1 MTAMS
6 PQELTMGHI
15 FARALESNG
24 SSPAVWEDGRWFS
37 WVEWDRQVQS
47 LAAALQRLGVRPGQ
61 VVAMQMPNSFEFL
74 VTHVAAALIGA
85 VTFPIHTP
93 YRSYELLNLLSRVDL
108 AAFVTPATLRGTARL
123 ADVRSVLAQLGNVPL
138 VISTTNSSPLPTT
151 GLNEHLWAD
160 LLAAADGGRP
170 EPVALDADMPLLYL
184 ASSGTSSH
192 QPKICVHTHAGL
204 LGNALAVALD
214 SQASAGDCTASA
226 SPFSHAFG
234 ILSVHIALNLG
245 SRQAIVPVWH
255 TEDFAR
261 ILGESGADIV
271 FAVPAQLRDLTTLMA
286 PGELAI
292 RQIRTGGA
300 PVPPELVR
308 SVRTAF
314 GADLIVQWGMSE
326 LGAGT
331 YSRPGDSEATIA
343 TTIGLPTTG
352 AEARIVDSGSR
363 PLPVGELGE
372 LVYRASTMMVE
383 YLGDPERTS
392 QTVDAEG
399 WLHSGDLAYLDA
411 DGYVHYA
418 GRTTEFINRGGLKFS
433 VVEVENLLLE
443 LEELDQIAVMPI
455 PDERLGQRTIALA
468 KARPGHELT
477 LATLTGHLEGRGLAK
492 YKWPEDLRIVEEI
505 PRTPTG
511 KIARA
516 RLAES
521 LLTPAVAELAT
532 S

>member
-1 MTAMS
+1 VTVLN
-6 PQELTMGHI
+6 PQELTMGRV

-24 SSPAVWEDGRWFS
+24 AAPAIWEDGRWFT
-37 WVEWDRQVQS
+37 WVDWGREVQS
-47 LAAALQRLGVRPGQ
+47 LAVALQRLGVRPGQ

-74 VTHVAAALIGA
+74 VTHIAAALIGA

-93 YRSYELLNLLSRVDL
+93 YRSYELLNLLSRVEL
-108 AAFVTPATLRGTARL
+108 AAVVTPAALRGTDRL
-123 ADVRSVLAQLGNVPL
+123 ADVRSVLAQLGDVPL
-138 VISTTNSSPLPTT
+138 VISAKDGSPLPAT
-151 GLNEHLWAD
+151 GPNEHLWAD
-160 LLAAADGGRP
+160 LITEADGARP
-170 EPVALDADMPLLYL
+170 EPVALDAGMPLLYL
-184 ASSGTSSH
+184 ASSGTSSQ

-204 LGNALAVALD
+204 LGNALAVSLD
-214 SQASAGDCTASA
+214 SQASAEDCTASA

-234 ILSVHIALNLG
+234 ILSVHIALNRG
-245 SRQAIVPVWH
+245 SRQAIVPAWQ
-255 TEDFAR
+255 TEEFAR
-261 ILGESGADIV
+261 IVGESGSDIV

-308 SVRTAF
+308 SVRTTF
-314 GADLIVQWGMSE
+314 GADLVVQWGMSE
-326 LGAGT
+326 LGAGIH
-331 YSRPGDSEATIA
+331 SRPGDSEATIA

-352 AEARIVDSGSR
+352 AEARIVDSGNR

-392 QTVDAEG
+392 QTIDAEG

-443 LEELDQIAVMPI
+443 LEELDQIAIMPI
-455 PDERLGQRTIALA
+455 PDERLGQRAIALA
-468 KARPGHELT
+468 MARPGRELT
-477 LATLTGHLEGRGLAK
+477 LSALTGHLRGRGLAK
-492 YKWPEDLRIVEEI
+492 YKWPEDLRLVDEI

-521 LLTPAVAELAT
+521 LQTPTLAELAT